1 MRFYVVCLQSYDVSK
16 LTDQQ
21 IAGYTHTRSL
31 CVYVAI
37 HLAINYV
44 FFTPSPAIICRI
56 HYVFFIFVRLSV
68 YHVQKLCE
76 HNILTTLV
84 GISPNLQ
91 F

>member
-56 HYVFFIFVRLSV
+56 HYVFFIFVRPSV
-68 YHVQKLCE
+68 YHVQK
-76 HNILTTLV
+76 TL
-84 GISPNLQ
+84 
-91 F
+91 